1 MGSLGGNLM
10 DGSFIIMEDT
20 LTGESTTFI
29 VVPGPGGSPQLVT
42 QNNMEGATDSQIALN
57 TERIR
62 RSLEKKGI
70 GMPSGNGICLG
81 HKPLPELGSAS
92 SLSGGEGAEVL
103 RGRLSQQG
111 K

>member
-1 MGSLGGNLM
+1 M
-10 DGSFIIMEDT
+10 
-20 LTGESTTFI
+20 
-29 VVPGPGGSPQLVT
+29 

-62 RSLEKKGI
+62 TSLEQKGI
-70 GMPSGNGICLG
+70 GMPSGNGTCLG

-92 SLSGGEGAEVL
+92 SLSGKSGAEVL
-103 RGRLSQQG
+103 RSRLSQQG